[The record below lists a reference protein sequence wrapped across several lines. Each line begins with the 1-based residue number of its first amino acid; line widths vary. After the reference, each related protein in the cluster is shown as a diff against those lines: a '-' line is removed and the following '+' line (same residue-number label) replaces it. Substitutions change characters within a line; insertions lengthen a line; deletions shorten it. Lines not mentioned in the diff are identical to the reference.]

1 MLYHNMEGILCISVH
16 HRWHIHPYYPH
27 FLPSQAHITKVD
39 YSYEADTYISDFD
52 KLKDWR
58 ITGQSD
64 EHTYFD
70 ICYEFV
76 RYERKG
82 KADEMPE

>member
-1 MLYHNMEGILCISVH
+1 MILIS
-16 HRWHIHPYYPH
+16 
-27 FLPSQAHITKVD
+27 
-39 YSYEADTYISDFD
+39 
-52 KLKDWR
+52 LKTGEF
-58 ITGQSD
+58 TGQSD

>member
-1 MLYHNMEGILCISVH
+1 MYMSSVVD
-16 HRWHIHPYYPH
+16 RYTKNS
-27 FLPSQAHITKVD
+27 FHITKVD